1 LPEQGENAIE
11 LKQESTVQQ
20 AITTEDG
27 LTQKTNDSKTA
38 TSNKSANSISNNK
51 KVLKKT
57 KQAAFLNYTQKTA
70 PSKNNDLKIGNEQAS
85 APTSINE
92 TKPLTGVYSDSLA
105 KSTEFNDIDTIS
117 NTKPIEKTAEND
129 SVAIQKYIATTRKSI
144 STKWKFAIEAGI
156 GISGVSNGVSLFGGG
171 TKSLSTNAFARDMFL
186 SFSGT
191 PSNTSQGSTY
201 RPPSTQQKSG
211 SSLIG
216 VLVKKQVTKRSFLS
230 TGLQYNFYST
240 QMQVGQSV
248 NRDTVVDSNKSV
260 ANFYTNSGSNF
271 SNYQNKFH
279 FISLPV
285 AFDFQLLNK
294 LPLDLHIGF
303 SIQQLVQTNALI
315 YSSLSQVYY
324 NDEEAFNKTYLFSHL
339 GLEYSFPLNKK
350 LSLKAGPRV
359 NYSHSRVMKESDRH
373 LFSYGL
379 VTQLVF
385 SGK

>member
-1 LPEQGENAIE
+1 MQERNFEKQVRHKMEEFFLTPSDPVWKKIEEQVRKKRDRRRLFLWLPLSVLLLSGGLWFVATDINTNNSIAKTKKEINKTQSLDSEPGKQIIPEKDFINEDKRQNPVESLRKEQATIERQTLPEQGENAIE

-129 SVAIQKYIATTRKSI
+129 SVAIQKDIATTRKSI

-211 SSLIG
+211 SSLI
-216 VLVKKQVTKRSFLS
+216 F
-230 TGLQYNFYST
+230 
-240 QMQVGQSV
+240 
-248 NRDTVVDSNKSV
+248 
-260 ANFYTNSGSNF
+260 
-271 SNYQNKFH
+271 
-279 FISLPV
+279 
-285 AFDFQLLNK
+285 
-294 LPLDLHIGF
+294 
-303 SIQQLVQTNALI
+303 
-315 YSSLSQVYY
+315 
-324 NDEEAFNKTYLFSHL
+324 
-339 GLEYSFPLNKK
+339 
-350 LSLKAGPRV
+350 
-359 NYSHSRVMKESDRH
+359 
-373 LFSYGL
+373 
-379 VTQLVF
+379 
-385 SGK
+385 